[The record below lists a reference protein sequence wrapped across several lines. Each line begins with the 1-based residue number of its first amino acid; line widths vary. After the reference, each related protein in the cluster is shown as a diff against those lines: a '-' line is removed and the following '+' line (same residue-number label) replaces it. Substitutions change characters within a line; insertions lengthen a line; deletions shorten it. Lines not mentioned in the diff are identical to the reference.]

1 MLYFPNEEVLLALVQ
16 LRCYWRAAQPQDP
29 ERLLDWCQCSSFAPC
44 FVSEEAM
51 QLEREEARYLTLVFG
66 TSAGLEAVTR
76 QKKLPGVDRWFGQ
89 NFEALV
95 VDV

>member
-1 MLYFPNEEVLLALVQ
+1 
-16 LRCYWRAAQPQDP
+16 
-29 ERLLDWCQCSSFAPC
+29 
-44 FVSEEAM
+44 M